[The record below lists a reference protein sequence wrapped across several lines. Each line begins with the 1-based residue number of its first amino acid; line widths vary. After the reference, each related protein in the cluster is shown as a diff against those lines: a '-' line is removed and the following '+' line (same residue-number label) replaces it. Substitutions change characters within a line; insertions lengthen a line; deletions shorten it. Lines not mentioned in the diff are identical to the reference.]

1 MSVCLCVYVHER
13 RYQQR
18 SEASDRLE
26 LQLWAIV
33 NTTPIVN
40 RHFKQAKKK
49 KGRKEETLE
58 RGQLNKMG
66 FTESHYCGEHMMPWP
81 LQLDPV

>member
-1 MSVCLCVYVHER
+1 MYVHER

-49 KGRKEETLE
+49 KEGRK
-58 RGQLNKMG
+58 R
-66 FTESHYCGEHMMPWP
+66 H
-81 LQLDPV
+81 